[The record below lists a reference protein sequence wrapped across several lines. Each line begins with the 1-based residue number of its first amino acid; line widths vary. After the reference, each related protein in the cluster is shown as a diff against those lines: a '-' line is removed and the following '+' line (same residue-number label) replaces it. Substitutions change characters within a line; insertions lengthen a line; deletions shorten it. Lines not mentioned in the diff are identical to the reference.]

1 MQICMLSRS
10 VLAHGIGGMERH
22 IDVLCRE
29 LVKQGHTVTVIT
41 TALNAGSKA
50 PGEPGGVQYMFTEG
64 TEPGKYSRAWWSAS
78 QKALAGLEPDI
89 VHSQSIGAYGV
100 LGDLKKRGL
109 PLVATS
115 HGTPLSDTAT
125 ALKTHGLRANPV
137 HLLGIMSKMPHH
149 MKVYGEAKRV
159 IAVSR
164 PIAEHLVN
172 SKLAPNSKIDVIL
185 NGVDT
190 DFFSPPE
197 PGKTDDEDAGKG
209 QRAEKDGK
217 VERKGEGPFI
227 FSIARV
233 VKDKGFHFLIE
244 AMPSILKEHEGAR
257 LIIGGDGPYLPD
269 LKELARKRGVDG
281 AVQFLGRLSEEQLRN
296 EYRECDL
303 FALATTFVEGFGL
316 VLAEAMACG
325 KPAASSR
332 IGGVTEV
339 IKDGKTG
346 RLFEPGEQKDITR
359 VLLDLLSDPARL
371 KRMGEEARTDSLARF
386 SAAKSAEG
394 TSAVYEKVLG
404 QTGSN

>member
-1 MQICMLSRS
+1 MQVCMLSRS
-10 VLAHGIGGMERH
+10 VLTHGIGGMERH

-29 LVKQGHTVTVIT
+29 LAKQGHSVTVVT
-41 TALNAGSKA
+41 TALNEGGKA
-50 PGEPGGVQYMFTEG
+50 PGNSGGVMYMFTEG

-78 QKALAGLEPDI
+78 RKALAGLEPDI

-100 LGDLKKRGL
+100 LGDLKKRKL
-109 PLVATS
+109 PMVATS

-125 ALKTHGLRANPV
+125 ALKTHGLRTNPV
-137 HLLGIMSKMPHH
+137 HLFGIMSKMPHH

-172 SKLAPNSKIDVIL
+172 SRLAPSSKIDVIL

-190 DFFSPPE
+190 DFFCPPE
-197 PGKTDDEDAGKG
+197 PGKTDDDVKIKSDRQGA
-209 QRAEKDGK
+209 DP
-217 VERKGEGPFI
+217 VI

-233 VKDKGFHFLIE
+233 VKDKGFHFLIS
-244 AMPSILKEHEGAR
+244 AMPELLKEHPEAN
-257 LIIGGDGPYLPD
+257 LVIGGDGPYLP
-269 LKELARKRGVDG
+269 ELRKLAGKLGLEG
-281 AVQFLGRLSEEQLRN
+281 AVRFRGQISEEQLRN

-325 KPAASSR
+325 KPAAASR

-339 IKDGKTG
+339 IRDGKTG

-359 VLLDLLSDPARL
+359 TLLELLSDLPKLR
-371 KRMGEEARTDSLARF
+371 KMGEEARKDTLARF
-386 SAAKSAEG
+386 SASKSAEA
-394 TSAVYEKVLG
+394 TAAVYAKAIASVK
-404 QTGSN
+404 